1 MQGADRQPE
10 PASPDDVNEVNS
22 RKAGCTEPE
31 QKTDQSAKID
41 LPDLTRQRKL
51 RSRTDSIISTAKKM
65 LVSGI
70 GPNEVACRLR
80 LDPAVVLDFYNSSWN
95 PTCRKVTPANAWTCQ
110 KLAIQCFGTGA
121 PLDEICRITDR
132 PLFSVIKM
140 LTAEGV
146 SLSVLSQ
153 YLPAHSDPLMVEYRK
168 TLARHEASPKR
179 RPIKINPVRR
189 SQTASTT
196 ATA

>member
-1 MQGADRQPE
+1 MIEKVTALTATPEENTEQTLPE
-10 PASPDDVNEVNS
+10 PA
-22 RKAGCTEPE
+22 
-31 QKTDQSAKID
+31 

-51 RSRTDSIISTAKKM
+51 RSRTDAIISTAKKM

-80 LDPAVVLDFYNSSWN
+80 LDPAVVLDLYQSWN
-95 PTCRKVTPANAWTCQ
+95 PRYRKVTPHNGWTCQ
-110 KLAIQCFGTGA
+110 KLAIQCFGAGA
-121 PLDEICRITDR
+121 PLAEICRITDR

-153 YLPAHSDPLMVEYRK
+153 YLPAETDPLMVEYRK

-179 RPIKINPVRR
+179 RPIQINPLRR
-189 SQTASTT
+189 SQTAS

>member
-1 MQGADRQPE
+1 MTNDDRKGVS
-10 PASPDDVNEVNS
+10 A
-22 RKAGCTEPE
+22 EPE
-31 QKTDQSAKID
+31 ENTEQK

-80 LDPAVVLDFYNSSWN
+80 LDPAVVLDLYQLWN
-95 PTCRKVTPANAWTCQ
+95 PRFRKVTPHNGWTCQ
-110 KLAIQCFGTGA
+110 KLAFQCFGTGSSLA
-121 PLDEICRITDR
+121 EICRITDR

-146 SLSVLSQ
+146 SMGALRQYMPAETSQ
-153 YLPAHSDPLMVEYRK
+153 LMVEYRK

-189 SQTASTT
+189 SRTT

>member
-1 MQGADRQPE
+1 MIEKLKALTATPEENTEQTLPE
-10 PASPDDVNEVNS
+10 PA
-22 RKAGCTEPE
+22 
-31 QKTDQSAKID
+31 

-80 LDPAVVLDFYNSSWN
+80 LDPAVVLDLFQSWN
-95 PTCRKVTPANAWTCQ
+95 PNFRKVAPPNAWTCQ
-110 KLAIQCFGTGA
+110 KLAIQCFGTGN
-121 PLDEICRITDR
+121 PLDQICRITDR

-146 SLSVLSQ
+146 SMGALRQ
-153 YLPAHSDPLMVEYRK
+153 YMPPETDPLMVEYRK

-189 SQTASTT
+189 SRTAS

>member
-1 MQGADRQPE
+1 MIE
-10 PASPDDVNEVNS
+10 K
-22 RKAGCTEPE
+22 RKPLTGTQNEPE
-31 QKTDQSAKID
+31 QKLPEPELPA
-41 LPDLTRQRKL
+41 LPDLTRFYKN
-51 RSRTDSIISTAKKM
+51 RSRSEPLISKAKKL
-65 LVSGI
+65 LVAGMK
-70 GPNEVACRLR
+70 PCEVACRLR
-80 LDPAVVLDFYNSSWN
+80 LDPAVVLDLYQSWN
-95 PTCRKVTPANAWTCQ
+95 SHFRKVAPANAWTCQ

-121 PLDEICRITDR
+121 PLAEICRLTDR

-146 SLSVLSQ
+146 SMGALRQ
-153 YLPAHSDPLMVEYRK
+153 YMPPETDPLMIEYRK

-189 SQTASTT
+189 SRTAS